1 MKELDP
7 LLHSQLRLAVMSI
20 LMSVEEADFA
30 RRFGTT
36 METAYGDFSPL
47 IAAGFLTRRN
57 GQIAFTEK
65 GFRVSNAILSDWLDF
80 GEV

>member
-1 MKELDP
+1 MLRMRLDTGV
-7 LLHSQLRLAVMSI
+7 A
-20 LMSVEEADFA
+20 EADFS

-36 METAYGDFSPL
+36 METAYGDFSRL
-47 IAAGFLTRRN
+47 IAAGLLTRRN
-57 GQIAFTEK
+57 GCIAFTEK